1 MYDFLNTITFL
12 TVYWMCEAHLVNFAM
27 KFKLGDWLFF
37 RDFCNSSVCKW
48 FDVLVL
54 TILCSCMANWL
65 SIAVVKLKVQI
76 NLKNVSFLGGGF
88 LALYMQNVLN
98 HVSDQL
104 SHLAGKC
111 RENVNFQH
119 SVSGICY
126 TALCYDVIRDV
137 LVLYTFHLLKWKL
150 KWFCLIL
157 WPRPKF
163 SATSRFAY

>member
-65 SIAVVKLKVQI
+65 SIAVVKSADQS
-76 NLKNVSFLGGGF
+76 KNVSFFWGGR
-88 LALYMQNVLN
+88 
-98 HVSDQL
+98 VSSTIYAKRL
-104 SHLAGKC
+104 KPCFRPIFPPC

>member
-1 MYDFLNTITFL
+1 MIPMYDFLNTITFL

-76 NLKNVSFLGGGF
+76 NPIMFLFWGRVSSTIYAKCLKPCFRPIVPPCWQ
-88 LALYMQNVLN
+88 MQR
-98 HVSDQL
+98 
-104 SHLAGKC
+104 KC
-111 RENVNFQH
+111 KFPAFGQW
-119 SVSGICY
+119 
-126 TALCYDVIRDV
+126 
-137 LVLYTFHLLKWKL
+137 HLLY
-150 KWFCLIL
+150 
-157 WPRPKF
+157 RPMLRCHSWRTCF
-163 SATSRFAY
+163 VYFPFA

>member
-65 SIAVVKLKVQI
+65 SIAIVKLKVQI
-76 NLKNVSFLGGGF
+76 NPKMFLFWGGRVSSTIYAKRLKPCFRPIVPPCWQMQRKCKFPALSVAFVIPPYATMSFMTYLF
-88 LALYMQNVLN
+88 CI
-98 HVSDQL
+98 L
-104 SHLAGKC
+104 S
-111 RENVNFQH
+111 
-119 SVSGICY
+119 ICLSE
-126 TALCYDVIRDV
+126 TTTI
-137 LVLYTFHLLKWKL
+137 
-150 KWFCLIL
+150 
-157 WPRPKF
+157 
-163 SATSRFAY
+163 